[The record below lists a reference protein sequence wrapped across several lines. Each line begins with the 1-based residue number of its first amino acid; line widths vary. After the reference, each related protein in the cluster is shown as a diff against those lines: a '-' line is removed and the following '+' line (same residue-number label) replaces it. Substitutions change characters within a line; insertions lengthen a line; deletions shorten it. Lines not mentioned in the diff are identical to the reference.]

1 MKTKDRK
8 QIFEKSEKELVK
20 SLKEAKETLFNF
32 KLDLNKNK
40 LKNTR
45 SIFWKKKEIAWI
57 LTALSE
63 KKLQKKEED
72 RKWKKHL
79 QVKLYL

>member
-8 QIFEKSEKELVK
+8 QIFEKSEKELGK
-20 SLKEAKETLFNF
+20 SLKEAKEALFNL
-32 KLDLNKNK
+32 KLDLGQNK

-63 KKLQKKEED
+63 KKLMTKEET
-72 RKWKKHL
+72 K
-79 QVKLYL
+79 